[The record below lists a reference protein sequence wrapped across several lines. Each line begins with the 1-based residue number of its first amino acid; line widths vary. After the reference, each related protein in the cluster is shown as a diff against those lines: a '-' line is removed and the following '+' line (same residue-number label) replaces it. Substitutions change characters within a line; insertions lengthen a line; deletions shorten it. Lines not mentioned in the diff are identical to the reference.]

1 MGEMKDRKLMA
12 QSTKMANEKS
22 KNGGSFTSTC
32 TAIRKTLRKLM
43 GDAWKEE
50 MRYEIAGTPFPE
62 AKAVVFELKDAVEL
76 EPFASRGYRKK
87 VVEDK

>member
-43 GDAWKEE
+43 GDAWKEV
-50 MRYEIAGTPFPE
+50 MLY
-62 AKAVVFELKDAVEL
+62 K
-76 EPFASRGYRKK
+76 
-87 VVEDK
+87 